1 MKFFFKMNY
10 SVNLF
15 DTYHYAKGRFNYA
28 ISKKCQ
34 LQLQFVIK
42 INYNQFCTL
51 KNPSIT

>member
-1 MKFFFKMNY
+1 MKFSKKMNF
-10 SVNLF
+10 SVKQF

-42 INYNQFCTL
+42 N
-51 KNPSIT
+51 